1 MGIAGHSTGVSP
13 RRFSTEV
20 LHEGSSRRF
29 AGRFF
34 TSVLRRFFTTVL
46 LIAAL
51 SSGSAAL
58 GEGRRAPEP
67 TLNDVLERAARYVTT
82 FHQQLSGI
90 VAEEIYVQSARSV
103 GRARSAVQARKA
115 LKSDL
120 LLVRPPEADRY
131 IEFRDVFEVNGS
143 AVRDRD
149 ERLTQLFL
157 KPTGASVSQIRA
169 IVDESARHNIGDI
182 PRNVNTPMLTLY
194 FLQPDTQS
202 RFRFKRARSGRPQ
215 LGTAA
220 MPGRSAATFRV
231 TTAMWVVEYRETE
244 RPTIIK
250 TDRGRDFP
258 ATGRFWI
265 DPETGAVI
273 MSELV
278 MENST
283 VTATINVS
291 YQSEPMLG
299 FLVPVEMRERYR
311 AGDQRVEGNATYGR
325 FRQFQV
331 KTGEVIAK
339 PPG

>member
-1 MGIAGHSTGVSP
+1 
-13 RRFSTEV
+13 V
-20 LHEGSSRRF
+20 L
-29 AGRFF
+29 A
-34 TSVLRRFFTTVL
+34 
-46 LIAAL
+46 
-51 SSGSAAL
+51 
-58 GEGRRAPEP
+58 RA
-67 TLNDVLERAARYVTT
+67 DRYVTT
-82 FHQQLSGI
+82 LHQQLSGI
-90 VAEEIYVQSARSV
+90 VAEEIYVQSARSMRQA
-103 GRARSAVQARKA
+103 GSAVQSRRT
-115 LKSDL
+115 LRSDL

-131 IEFRDVFEVNGS
+131 IEFRDVFEVNGR

-149 ERLTQLFL
+149 ERLTELFL
-157 KPTGASVSQIRA
+157 KPTSGNADRIRA

-194 FLQPDTQS
+194 FLQRDKQQHF
-202 RFRFKRARSGRPQ
+202 RFRRAKSGQPA
-215 LGTAA
+215 LGTGSA
-220 MPGRSAATFRV
+220 MPGRSAAMFRV
-231 TTAMWVVEYRETE
+231 TTEMWVVEFRETE

-265 DPETGAVI
+265 DPQTGAVM

-278 MENST
+278 MENSE

-311 AGDQRVEGNATYGR
+311 ARDERVEGLATYGR

-331 KTGEVIAK
+331 RTGEIIAK